1 MKAVFVLLFCLLGFE
16 QLFAGGIRVG
26 DTASEKI
33 CIKDGGYGQTC
44 FNPKLTVEKLEL
56 CTRTVNEFGEAD
68 WTCEEKQDVL
78 DILSVS
84 AVFVS
89 SIPCPNPVLQVALK
103 LTSAAL
109 LIAHN
114 RVNRVSCK
122 DMEIEELKKRMA
134 CIEAKQEELPCEP
147 EKVDTKNFPKTKPKF
162 LLDDEGYEFE

>member
-1 MKAVFVLLFCLLGFE
+1 MKTVLVLFFCLLGFE
-16 QLFAGGIRVG
+16 QVFAGGIRVG

-33 CIKDGGYGQTC
+33 CIKNAGYGETC

-56 CTRTVNEFGEAD
+56 CARTVNEFGEAD

-89 SIPCPNPVLQVALK
+89 AVPCPHPILKVAFR

-114 RVNRVSCK
+114 RVGRVSCK
-122 DMEIEELKKRMA
+122 NMEIEELKKKMA
-134 CIEAKQEELPCEP
+134 CIEAKQEGLPCDSD
-147 EKVDTKNFPKTKPKF
+147 KVDAKNFPKTKPKF
-162 LLDDEGYEFE
+162 ELDEEGFEFE